1 MSIFKSAMFSG
12 AVFAMAITSHVAV
25 TVAQETPPTGIQ
37 PAAVAETMDENEA
50 VKKASFLVGYNAIG
64 KIISD
69 MKQQG
74 IELDPEMV
82 VEGATKA
89 ARGEAPGVDPAE
101 MQQVMLAMRSKVEKA
116 RGEMQEKMKAAAQD
130 NLAAGKTFM
139 EENAAKSGVQTM
151 DNGVQYEV
159 ITEGSGDKAAE
170 DDMVKINYHGTLVD
184 GTVFDS
190 SIEEIRGKQPKP
202 ITHSASGFVPGF
214 NSVVQSM
221 PVGSKWKVVIP
232 PDLAYGLQGPMGPNQ
247 TLVFEIE
254 LLDVV
259 SGDAPA
265 AP

>member
-1 MSIFKSAMFSG
+1 MSILKSAMFGG
-12 AVFAMAITSHVAV
+12 AMFAVAITSHVSA
-25 TVAQETPPTGIQ
+25 TVAQETPAAGLE
-37 PAAVAETMDENEA
+37 PAAIAETMDENEA
-50 VKKASFLVGYNAIG
+50 VKKASFLVGYNAVG
-64 KIISD
+64 KIMSD

-74 IELDPEMV
+74 IDLDPEMV
-82 VEGATKA
+82 LEGASKA
-89 ARGEAPGVDPAE
+89 ARGEAPGIDPAE

-116 RGEMQEKMKAAAQD
+116 RGEMQVKMKAAAEE
-130 NLAAGKTFM
+130 NLAAGKKFM
-139 EENAAKSGVQTM
+139 DENAAKTGIQTL

-159 ITEGSGDKAAE
+159 ITEGSGAKAGE
-170 DDMVKINYHGTLVD
+170 DDMVEINYHGTLVD

-190 SIEEIRGKQPKP
+190 SIEAIRGKQPKP

-247 TLVFEIE
+247 TLIFEIE

-259 SGDAPA
+259 SGDAPDA
-265 AP
+265 Q